1 MTESSHDDIII
12 HKLQIINHCRK
23 KKRKE
28 KKKTKSQ
35 IMSHAQIALINSCH
49 LIAMF
54 NIFLAC
60 LSHAKI
66 E

>member
-28 KKKTKSQ
+28 KKKTKSR
-35 IMSHAQIALINSCH
+35 IMSSEAEERLILVH
-49 LIAMF
+49 PI
-54 NIFLAC
+54 C
-60 LSHAKI
+60 LF
-66 E
+66 